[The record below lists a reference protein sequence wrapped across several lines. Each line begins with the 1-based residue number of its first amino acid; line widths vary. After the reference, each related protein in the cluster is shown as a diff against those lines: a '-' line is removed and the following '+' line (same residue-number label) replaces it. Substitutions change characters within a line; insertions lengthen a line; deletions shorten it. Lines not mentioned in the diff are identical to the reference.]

1 MFDLIHAVIF
11 RIRHQENFS
20 PSGNTAIA
28 ILELLFSKL
37 PAEEKKQL
45 LQDTYGFIMN
55 IETKGCVNEMCN
67 WSDFFEEEAREE
79 GLARGLAEGRALGLS
94 QGLSEG
100 LSQGLSQGQ
109 KICLISQVIKKVQ
122 KGKDV
127 NSASSELEESPETIQ
142 PIYAAV
148 LSTPDADA
156 NQLYDK
162 LYGSEAIPTPSV

>member
-1 MFDLIHAVIF
+1 
-11 RIRHQENFS
+11 
-20 PSGNTAIA
+20 
-28 ILELLFSKL
+28 
-37 PAEEKKQL
+37 
-45 LQDTYGFIMN
+45 
-55 IETKGCVNEMCN
+55 MCN

-79 GLARGLAEGRALGLS
+79 GLERGLAEGRALGLSEGLSQGLS

-148 LSTPDADA
+148 LSMPDADA

>member
-1 MFDLIHAVIF
+1 
-11 RIRHQENFS
+11 
-20 PSGNTAIA
+20 
-28 ILELLFSKL
+28 
-37 PAEEKKQL
+37 
-45 LQDTYGFIMN
+45 MN